1 VTRTSSQHHNKKPAS
16 EYNFKL
22 VKMAPKK
29 KTTEVVVDDIPM
41 DDAPVKTG
49 GLDYDGP
56 LSLNEDR
63 IRIVS
68 FI

>member
-1 VTRTSSQHHNKKPAS
+1 
-16 EYNFKL
+16 
-22 VKMAPKK
+22 MAPKK